1 MDRSTYLDAV
11 VRDSAALAA
20 AARAGLEP
28 SIDHCP
34 GWTVQS
40 VVEHLGMI
48 HRWVEQMVRTR
59 ASERLRRQDMTPPP
73 IDGAVLVEWFEEG
86 VGRLIDTL
94 GSVEPDEPVWNWSLR
109 PHVAGFWPRRMAH
122 ETAVHRWDSERGS
135 GREQPIDGALAVD
148 GIDEVFDTIAPR
160 MIDDGAPL
168 ELGGTLHLHCTDRDG
183 EWLVAAAA
191 DGGLDVRR
199 EHAKGDCAVRGTASD
214 LLLLLLNRPTRD
226 RVEVFG
232 AEAVLDAWSKLT
244 F

>member
-11 VRDSAALAA
+11 VRESAALAE
-20 AARAGLEP
+20 AARGGLEP
-28 SIDHCP
+28 TIDHCP

-48 HRWVEQMVRTR
+48 HRWVEEMVRARSTV
-59 ASERLRRQDMTPPP
+59 RLRRQDMAPPP
-73 IDGAVLVEWFEEG
+73 SDGAVLVDWFEEG
-86 VGRLIDTL
+86 VGRLVDTL
-94 GSVEPDEPVWNWSLR
+94 GSVSPDEPVWNWSLR

-122 ETAVHRWDSERGS
+122 ETAVHRWDGERGA
-135 GREQPIDGALAVD
+135 GCEQPIDGALAVD

-160 MIDDGAPL
+160 MVSDGAPSA
-168 ELGGTLHLHCTDRDG
+168 LGGTLHLHCTDREG
-183 EWLVAAAA
+183 EWLVSSS
-191 DGGLDVRR
+191 DGGALEVRR

-226 RVEVFG
+226 RCEVFG
-232 AEAVLDAWSKLT
+232 DDDVLAAWSKLT

>member
-1 MDRSTYLDAV
+1 MRVDRSTYLDAV

-20 AARAGLEP
+20 VARAGLEP
-28 SIDHCP
+28 SIEHCP

-59 ASERLRRQDMTPPP
+59 ATERLSRRDMTPPP
-73 IDGAVLVEWFEEG
+73 TDGLAEWFEEG
-86 VGRLIDTL
+86 VGRLVDTL
-94 GSVEPDEPVWNWSLR
+94 GSVDPGEPVWNWSLR

-122 ETAVHRWDSERGS
+122 ETAVHRWDGERGS
-135 GREQPIDGALAVD
+135 GREQPLDGALAVD
-148 GIDEVFDTIAPR
+148 GIEEVFDTIAPR
-160 MIDDGAPL
+160 VVDGAPL
-168 ELGGTLHLHCTDRDG
+168 ELGGTLHLHCTDREG
-183 EWLVAAAA
+183 EWLVSSSPE
-191 DGGLDVRR
+191 GGLAVRR

-226 RVEVFG
+226 RCEVFG
-232 AEAVLDAWSKLT
+232 DDAVLDAWSKLT

>member
-1 MDRSTYLDAV
+1 VDRSVYLDTV

-20 AARAGLEP
+20 AARAGMEP
-28 SIDHCP
+28 SIGHCP

-40 VVEHLGMI
+40 VVEHLGMV

-59 ASERLRRQDMTPPP
+59 ATERLSRRDMAPPP
-73 IDGAVLVEWFEEG
+73 ADGLVEWFEEG
-86 VGRLIDTL
+86 VERLVDTP
-94 GSVEPDEPVWNWSLR
+94 GSSTPDEPLWSWSLR

-122 ETAVHRWDSERGS
+122 ETAVHRWDGERGS
-135 GREQPIDGALAVD
+135 GREQPLDGALAVD

-160 MIDDGAPL
+160 MVDDGAPL
-168 ELGGTLHLHCTDRDG
+168 ELGGTLHLHCTDREG
-183 EWLVAAAA
+183 EWLVSSSA
-191 DGGLDVRR
+191 GSGLAVRR

-232 AEAVLDAWSKLT
+232 DDAVLDAWSKLT